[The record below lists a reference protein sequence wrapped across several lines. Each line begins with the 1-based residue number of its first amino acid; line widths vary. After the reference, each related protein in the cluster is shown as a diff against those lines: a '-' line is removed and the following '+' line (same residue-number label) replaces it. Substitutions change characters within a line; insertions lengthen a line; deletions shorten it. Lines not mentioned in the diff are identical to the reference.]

1 MTIPTCQ
8 STPDI
13 CEATLIRSYSIQI
26 RGVNN
31 MTPSK
36 RFDDDSIMPFGS
48 YRGERLGDIP
58 DDYWIWFRKQSWAKK
73 WPSLIEYANLCVEDD
88 E

>member
-1 MTIPTCQ
+1 M
-8 STPDI
+8 
-13 CEATLIRSYSIQI
+13 IRSCSIQI

-36 RFDDDSIMPFGS
+36 RLSDDSIMPFGEHK
-48 YRGERLGDIP
+48 GERLGDIP
-58 DDYWIWFRKQSWAKK
+58 DDYWIWFGKQSWAKK